1 LFLFTFT
8 FWKQKSELSQGGVS
22 MSLRAVVLLALVCC
36 FLLVAIPAGFGQG
49 TDLGT
54 IRGTVTDA
62 SGSVVANADVAVTDN
77 ATGNTRQTK
86 TNGTGEYQAFGLR
99 PGTYKVVV
107 NSAGFATEQIEN
119 VSIQGSR
126 VVGVN
131 VRLRVSSAQEKI
143 EVLVGAPVINTQDAT
158 ISDSIGSQS
167 VIDLPRDSRDVYQ
180 FLYLNPNI
188 TQSDEPGDFKFIGS
202 QSYGASFSL
211 DGQRSNGGIFGNQ
224 TASQPSLE
232 AVDEVNVL
240 SNNFS
245 ADYAGIANIRITTK
259 RGTNQF
265 HGSMFYNNEN
275 SALGAWTVQDK
286 IALSQ
291 FSPSAL
297 QTRFPAPFYN
307 VNDLGASLGG
317 PIPKLHNTWF
327 FAAYER
333 DYNINPVDISSG
345 TAVHPDLY
353 TGNFTQM
360 DPSKLPDVPAS
371 TYNQLTAP
379 EIAADTVTVGGK
391 VFFTQIPSRLLN
403 PTVQNLINTYFPHV
417 GTGVP
422 IIPSSGQID
431 GGFNTI
437 LSGRDTLDLG
447 TLRLDHDFSDSDHV
461 YLTYNASAD
470 TSATNPVAVPYTG
483 LGLAQN
489 TRQNHTVQLSYTRV
503 IRPTLVNEVRGGF
516 NKQNF
521 FRHSNTTLQGFLSG
535 IGFDSSD
542 LAAYQSTVGAFPMT
556 TYGQPFINFNRA
568 FANFGRASDR
578 NTDRPMSQALDTF
591 GDTLTWVKGKHNFKF
606 GGDAVRN
613 WAIDGFVWNRGNP
626 RGEMTYGAPVGG
638 CGVVANGPCSTN
650 RVDAFATFLLGL
662 PAQSAS
668 YDLSVRP
675 PMDVHNWEQGYFAQD
690 DWKLTQHITLN
701 LGLRYDLISPF
712 IEKNDLM
719 VNFDPT
725 LTNPVNGQ
733 PGVFVIPST
742 KAVPLVDPR
751 IVSFGYLTAGQTHQG
766 IGRGLV
772 RTDKNNFAPR
782 IGIAWA
788 LNDKTVVR
796 GGYGIFYPTSAAQG
810 VRDPLASAPFNQGI
824 TTQALPSG
832 WPGFAHG
839 FSPITGGTAS
849 TVVGSLLTENAVPV
863 GLQDP
868 RIQQYNATFE
878 RQLGWDSSLRL
889 SYLGSHMGGLIA
901 GRDLNELAPNTN
913 PFGTTTVDPI
923 TGFGDGVSPCDPINN
938 FDCAPSAADLARY
951 SFPVIGEN
959 LLTYGN
965 SARGN
970 SNAFQAQ
977 FEHKYKRGLMLNLSY
992 TYLDQKSTIGD
1003 TANSSLGSV
1012 GYDIFNFNNDYAE
1025 DGFVS
1030 RHRFVA
1036 YGLWDLPIG
1045 RGRAIGHSFSRW
1057 MDTVIGGWQSSFQ
1070 MFAKS
1075 GIRYTPYWS
1084 CDDCDPIEPGN
1095 LGSTSVD
1102 AVGDF
1107 GFPDFRPTV
1116 LSKNYYTHQSGS
1128 NAIIWNASAFGV
1140 PSIGSDLFS
1149 NPAAASRAFL
1159 VGPSVWGVNFGL
1171 HKNFKVTERLSANLG
1186 VDVDNLFNHP
1196 MLAPDFSDGG
1206 GGCGAGCFANV
1217 GDFLLDVDHANPPP
1231 PGQQPSLVP
1240 LTAANPPG
1248 QPSSSCP
1255 FGTPCYYELN
1265 PLFGQLIKSY
1275 QNEGVS
1281 PSRQVRLRLRI
1292 TF

>member
-1 LFLFTFT
+1 M
-8 FWKQKSELSQGGVS
+8 KPRP
-22 MSLRAVVLLALVCC
+22 SLVILVIFALLACGSV
-36 FLLVAIPAGFGQG
+36 FVHGQG

-54 IRGTVTDA
+54 IRGTVTDS
-62 SGSVVANADVAVTDN
+62 SGSVVANADITITDN
-77 ATGNTRQTK
+77 ATGTTREAK
-86 TNGTGEYQAFGLR
+86 TNGSGEYQVFGLR
-99 PGTYKVVV
+99 SGSYKVVV
-107 NSAGFATEQIEN
+107 NSPGFATEQIEN
-119 VSIQGSR
+119 VTLQGSS

-131 VRLRVSSAQEKI
+131 LKLRVASAQEKI
-143 EVLVGAPVINTQDAT
+143 EVLVGAPEINTENAT

-188 TQSDEPGDFKFIGS
+188 TQSDEPGDFKFIGF
-202 QSYGASFSL
+202 QSYGASFSV

-224 TASQPSLE
+224 TASEPSLE

-259 RGTNQF
+259 RGTNQY
-265 HGSMFYNNEN
+265 HGSLFYNNEN

-286 IALSQ
+286 IAQ
-291 FSPSAL
+291 AGFEPSAL
-297 QTRFPAPFYN
+297 QPNFPRPFYN

-317 PIPKLHNTWF
+317 RIPKLNKTWF

-333 DYNINPVDISSG
+333 DYNVSPVDISSS

-371 TYNQLTAP
+371 TYSQLTGP
-379 EIAADTVTVGGK
+379 EIAADTVTIGGK

-403 PTVQNLINTYFPHV
+403 PTVQNLINKYFPAV

-422 IIPSSGQID
+422 INPSTGQID
-431 GGFNTI
+431 GGFRTI

-447 TLRLDHDFSDSDHV
+447 TLRLDHDFSDNDHV

-516 NKQNF
+516 NKQNL

-542 LAAYQSTVGAFPMT
+542 LAAYQSTVGAFPMST
-556 TYGQPFINFNRA
+556 FGQPVITFNRA
-568 FANFGRASDR
+568 FANFGRNSDR

-591 GDTLTWVKGKHNFKF
+591 GDTLTWVKGKHNLKF

-626 RGEMTYGAPVGG
+626 RGLMAYAAPVGG
-638 CGVVANGPCSTN
+638 CGLAPNGPCSTN

-662 PAQSAS
+662 TATSVS

-690 DWKLTQHITLN
+690 DWKITPHITLN

-719 VNFDPT
+719 VNFSPT
-725 LTNPVNGQ
+725 VTNPVNGQ
-733 PGVFVIPST
+733 PGVFVIPSN
-742 KAVPLVDPR
+742 KALPFVDPR

-788 LNDKTVVR
+788 LNDKTVFR

-824 TTQALPSG
+824 TTQALPNG

-839 FSPITGGTAS
+839 FSPITGGAAS
-849 TVVGSLLTENAVPV
+849 TVVGSLLTENSVPA
-863 GLQDP
+863 GLEDP

-878 RQLGWDSSLRL
+878 RQIGWDSSLRL
-889 SYLGSHMGGLIA
+889 SYLGAHMGGLIA

-923 TGFGDGVSPCDPINN
+923 TGFGDGVNPCDPVNN
-938 FDCAPSAADLARY
+938 FDCAPSQADLARY
-951 SFPVIGEN
+951 PFPVIGEN

-965 SARGN
+965 FARGN

-977 FEHKYKRGLMLNLSY
+977 FEHRYRRGLMLNLSY
-992 TYLDQKSTIGD
+992 TLLDQKSTIGD

-1012 GYDIFNFNNDYAE
+1012 GYDIFNLNSDYAE

-1045 RGRAIGHSFSRW
+1045 RGRPIGHSFSRW
-1057 MDTVIGGWQSSFQ
+1057 TDAIIGGWQTSFQ

-1075 GIRYTPYWS
+1075 GTRYTPYWD
-1084 CDDCDPIEPGN
+1084 CNDCDPIEPGN
-1095 LGSTSVD
+1095 IGSTSID

-1107 GFPDFRPTV
+1107 GFPDFRPTTA
-1116 LSKNYYTHQSGS
+1116 SHNFYTHQSGS
-1128 NAIIWNASAFGV
+1128 NAVIWNATAFGL

-1149 NPAAASRAFL
+1149 NPAAANRSFL
-1159 VGPSVWGVNFGL
+1159 LGPSVWGVNLGI
-1171 HKNFKVTERLSANLG
+1171 HKNFKVTERFSANLG

-1196 MLAPDFSDGG
+1196 LLAPDFSDGG

-1217 GDFLLDVDHANPPP
+1217 GDFTLDVDHLNPPA
-1231 PGQQPSLVP
+1231 PGQQPALVP

-1248 QPSSSCP
+1248 QPAANCP
-1255 FGTPCYYELN
+1255 VANPACYYEYN
-1265 PLFGQLIKSY
+1265 GLFGQLAKSY